1 MLMLCLSMIE
11 DARDRFAFEDIF
23 RSTEKDLVNYINTL
37 VHNKNDAEDIAQEAW
52 LCVSRNIE
60 SFRVN
65 HYKSVK
71 NYVFLVARYRTYDFV
86 ESIKQTEDYFED
98 INVASN
104 FARDEDSVFLQFCA
118 MAGEEEITECILSLP
133 PIYRDVLNLHFL
145 AGDNLRQ
152 VADILNL
159 NYATVRQ
166 RAHRG
171 RDMLMF
177 VLRERGV
184 L

>member
-71 NYVFLVARYRTYDFV
+71 NYVFLLKNADLRPFSLFCHGNTANRLSRLRKPFSQFSGLFRIVDRCKI
-86 ESIKQTEDYFED
+86 SKQ
-98 INVASN
+98 IRN
-104 FARDEDSVFLQFCA
+104 
-118 MAGEEEITECILSLP
+118 
-133 PIYRDVLNLHFL
+133 
-145 AGDNLRQ
+145 
-152 VADILNL
+152 
-159 NYATVRQ
+159 
-166 RAHRG
+166 
-171 RDMLMF
+171 
-177 VLRERGV
+177 
-184 L
+184 